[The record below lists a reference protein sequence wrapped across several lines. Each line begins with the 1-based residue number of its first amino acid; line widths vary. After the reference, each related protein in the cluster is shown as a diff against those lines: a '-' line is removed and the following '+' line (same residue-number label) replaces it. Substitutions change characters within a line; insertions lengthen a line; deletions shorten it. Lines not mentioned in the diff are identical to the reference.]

1 MIVGME
7 GVLNK
12 LDPKPESEEGREAGA
27 EGEGEGRVSLAEA
40 IETRKFLGRE
50 FLVWFWFLTE
60 IYEQKLQIP
69 GLGEGRRAEGEGGDC
84 DAWLEKSIVF
94 ESLTESGKEK
104 ASLSGVAPSGG
115 PESREALRQ
124 GKTPV
129 KAKIAIRLPE
139 GGRREAEG
147 ERAGCAGGDFS
158 FVFDADHYSIS
169 NAKIPALLK
178 GQGDDPFQE
187 RMTLIEQLEG
197 IVDLF
202 YQQFLAIRVSSD
214 WNRVV
219 GPAIRSWMSDDG
231 SPYEL
236 LRAKL
241 GTIR

>member
-1 MIVGME
+1 
-7 GVLNK
+7 
-12 LDPKPESEEGREAGA
+12 
-27 EGEGEGRVSLAEA
+27 
-40 IETRKFLGRE
+40 
-50 FLVWFWFLTE
+50 
-60 IYEQKLQIP
+60 
-69 GLGEGRRAEGEGGDC
+69 
-84 DAWLEKSIVF
+84 
-94 ESLTESGKEK
+94 
-104 ASLSGVAPSGG
+104 
-115 PESREALRQ
+115 
-124 GKTPV
+124 
-129 KAKIAIRLPE
+129 
-139 GGRREAEG
+139 
-147 ERAGCAGGDFS
+147 
-158 FVFDADHYSIS
+158 
-169 NAKIPALLK
+169 LLK